1 MCSVGHCP
9 VLCGVAMAFQTDP
22 YITSDKLIYQLVETV
37 ACNG

>member
-1 MCSVGHCP
+1 MLFGVQCYWMPCM
-9 VLCGVAMAFQTDP
+9 VLSPQSDP